1 MKLPGLKREELDGN
15 WGKRENPD
23 SHRGIRGEDE
33 DSRKNRLPGGD
44 ATFAL
49 VRVLKQVTS
58 SSSSSSSSRIVLG
71 VSPRDSW

>member
-44 ATFAL
+44 EPP
-49 VRVLKQVTS
+49 
-58 SSSSSSSSRIVLG
+58 
-71 VSPRDSW
+71 PRGGTDEKNRADKEED